1 MNQVPIAVRHIESI
15 IRLSEA
21 HAKLHLRDHVRDDD
35 VNVAISVM
43 LHSFLQARVIQC
55 GGWVCV
61 YICVWTCCTA
71 TLPFPPLT
79 LSFQSPSPPKPK
91 PTTFQQQ
98 AQKFSVRTSLER
110 GFRRYITRVADFDA
124 LLMAE
129 LQKLMKDTL
138 AYNMMRRLRS
148 EEEEPTCVCVYLC
161 FFLGFWDF
169 GVLWFGA
176 VWMCRLL
183 LLLRIGAITSALYS
197 PPTT

>member
-1 MNQVPIAVRHIESI
+1 MRHIESI

-43 LHSFLQARVIQC
+43 LHSFLQVRALTCVHGC
-55 GGWVCV
+55 MDGGIGMHVD
-61 YICVWTCCTA
+61 
-71 TLPFPPLT
+71 
-79 LSFQSPSPPKPK
+79 PSIRLRTHHLDLDHQPINQP
-91 PTTFQQQ
+91 QQ

-138 AYNMMRRLRS
+138 AYNMMRRLRNND
-148 EEEEPTCVCVYLC
+148 EEPTCVVVCLGAWLSGGVCVLHSSC
-161 FFLGFWDF
+161 G
-169 GVLWFGA
+169 
-176 VWMCRLL
+176 
-183 LLLRIGAITSALYS
+183 
-197 PPTT
+197 